1 MAWLLAFSPF
11 VAFLVGE
18 HLLGVVPALC
28 AGCAVAVALLV
39 RGRLRGA
46 REVNELEAGTALLFG
61 ALAVCASLVTDVA
74 WSVGLVRL
82 VVDGSLMLLVLAGAA
97 VGRPFT
103 LAIARAR
110 VTPERADTP
119 AFLRLN
125 RLVAV
130 VWAGAFGVLAI
141 ADVVLILQPSWPLAI
156 PIAIS
161 AGGLVGAFRITQKLT
176 SVSARGACARP

>member
-1 MAWLLAFSPF
+1 MALLLAFSPF
-11 VAFLVGE
+11 LAFLVGE

-28 AGCAVAVALLV
+28 AGCAVAVALVV
-39 RGRLRGA
+39 RERLRGA
-46 REVNELEAGTALLFG
+46 REINVLEAGTAVLFG
-61 ALAVCASLVTDVA
+61 ALAACAASTADVA

-82 VVDGSLMLLVLAGAA
+82 VVDCGLMALVLVGAA

-110 VTPERADTP
+110 VTPERAATP

-141 ADVVLILQPSWPLAI
+141 ADVVLILQPAWPLAI

-161 AGGLVGAFRITQKLT
+161 AAGLVGAFRITQKLT
-176 SVSARGACARP
+176 RPAP

>member
-1 MAWLLAFSPF
+1 MGLLLAFSPF
-11 VAFLVGE
+11 LAFLAGE
-18 HLLGVVPALC
+18 HLLGIGPALC
-28 AGCAVAVALLV
+28 AGCAMAVALV
-39 RGRLRGA
+39 ARERLRGA
-46 REVNELEAGTALLFG
+46 RETRVLEVGTAVLFG
-61 ALAVCASLVTDVA
+61 ALAACAASMTNVA

-82 VVDGSLMLLVLAGAA
+82 VVDAGLMLLVLAGAA
-97 VGRPFT
+97 MGRPFT

-110 VTPERADTP
+110 VTPERAAMP

-156 PIAIS
+156 PIAIG
-161 AGGLVGAFRITQKLT
+161 AAGLVGAFRITQKLT
-176 SVSARGACARP
+176 RSAS

>member
-1 MAWLLAFSPF
+1 MALLLAFSPF
-11 VAFLVGE
+11 LAFLVGE

-39 RGRLRGA
+39 RERLRGA
-46 REVNELEAGTALLFG
+46 REVNVLEAGTAVLFG
-61 ALAVCASLVTDVA
+61 ALAACAASMTNVA

-82 VVDGSLMLLVLAGAA
+82 VVDGGLMLLVLAGAA
-97 VGRPFT
+97 AGRPFT

-110 VTPERADTP
+110 VTPERAGTP

-130 VWAGAFGVLAI
+130 VWAAAFGVLAI

-161 AGGLVGAFRITQKLT
+161 AAGLVGAFRITQKLT
-176 SVSARGACARP
+176 RSLA